1 MYIPELVSVCGVLD
15 NMSVWFKKK
24 KKKKLFGYQ
33 TPLTSYDNYQFKEM
47 VLNISQSYI
56 LFQIIINFLNN
67 TWYLKISLNPMMCM
81 ALTGLHGVHDNLRY
95 DGVRNILAIVMFNT
109 SSLSSL
115 LFLPPSRISYILAL
129 SLPWNNIIMIE

>member
-24 KKKKLFGYQ
+24 RKKKLFGYQ

-67 TWYLKISLNPMMCM
+67 TWYLKISLNPMMCL
-81 ALTGLHGVHDNLRY
+81 ALTKIYEVHDKLRY
-95 DGVRNILAIVMFNT
+95 YEETRNILASLSWSINFRLSLFLLFFFIFYYSLWKFNT
-109 SSLSSL
+109 L
-115 LFLPPSRISYILAL
+115 
-129 SLPWNNIIMIE
+129 N